1 MNDSMSIR
9 RLGRVTGLLYLAIV
23 VFGMLSPTV
32 LETLVVPGDAAATAD
47 NILGSLSLFGI
58 SLVGWLVIVVVD
70 VALSATFYLLL
81 EPIGRALSLVVAALR
96 LAYSSMLGALV
107 PHLFEG
113 YRLVAGSSAGGAP
126 GVEEARSAALSHI
139 GLFST
144 GFLVALVLFGVHL
157 VGLGFLFYRSG
168 YLPRVFGVLLVAAGA
183 GYILQS
189 LFTVF
194 IEGYGGFVTAI
205 LLTPAV
211 IGELGLTVWLL
222 VKGVRVREQIVQ
234 AAA

>member
-9 RLGRVTGLLYLAIV
+9 RLGRLTGLLYLVIAM
-23 VFGMLSPTV
+23 FGMLSPTV

-81 EPIGRALSLVVAALR
+81 EPVARALSLVVAALR
-96 LAYSSMLGALV
+96 LAYSAVLGALV

-113 YRLVAGSSAGGAP
+113 YRLLAGSGAGGA
-126 GVEEARSAALSHI
+126 GAGEARSTALSHME
-139 GLFST
+139 LFST
-144 GFLVALVLFGVHL
+144 GFLVALVFFGAHL
-157 VGLGFLFYRSG
+157 IGLGFLLYRSG
-168 YLPRVFGVLLVAAGA
+168 YLPRVFGILLVAAGV
-183 GYILQS
+183 GYILDS
-189 LFTVF
+189 LFASF
-194 IEGYGGFVTAI
+194 IAGYGGGVTAI

-222 VKGVRVREQIVQ
+222 VKGVRVREQNAE
-234 AAA
+234 AAG